1 MPFGLCNAPATFQ
14 KLTDYVLAGLH
25 GQSCLV
31 YLDDII
37 ILGRF
42 FSEHLHNLR
51 DVFDRFQEAGLK
63 LKPSKCTLG
72 QKEVAFFGHIVSD
85 KGDPRSKIQVED
97 GTETVIAYASRV
109 LSKAE
114 RVTVLP
120 EGSC

>member
-1 MPFGLCNAPATFQ
+1 M
-14 KLTDYVLAGLH
+14 
-25 GQSCLV
+25 
-31 YLDDII
+31 
-37 ILGRF
+37 
-42 FSEHLHNLR
+42 HNLR
-51 DVFDRFQEAGLK
+51 DVFDRFREAGLK